1 VPSQNLFDSGLLFF
15 NSGNYYQAHED
26 WEDLW
31 RITEGPLRVFYQG
44 LIQAAVGLHHLQHGN
59 QLGAR
64 GQITKSLGHLT
75 RFKDN
80 PHFVDTS
87 GLIEQLQ
94 EIMTDMQPR
103 SVRIVR
109 IK

>member
-1 VPSQNLFDSGLLFF
+1 VPTQNLFESGLLFF
-15 NSGNYYQAHED
+15 NSGNYYKAHED

-44 LIQAAVGLHHLQHGN
+44 LIQSSVGLHHLQRGN
-59 QLGAR
+59 KTGAR
-64 GQITKSLGHLT
+64 GQIVKSIGHLT
-75 RFKDN
+75 KFQDN
-80 PHFVDTS
+80 PHLVDTI

-94 EIMTDMQPR
+94 EILTDMQPR